1 MVRQAQKNPPK
12 RGKERFSDGIG
23 IICIKV
29 SFNNTLVTITDLE
42 GKVVYWL
49 SAGRCGWKGTRKR
62 TAHAGRVVT
71 ETAIQ
76 HCVEQHRLR
85 RAAVVIKGGG
95 AGRDNAVKYAVRARR
110 RFGVQINH
118 VRDITG
124 LPHNGCRPPNK
135 RRT

>member
-1 MVRQAQKNPPK
+1 MVRQIQKNPPK
-12 RGKERFSDGIG
+12 KVKERFSDGVG

-29 SFNNTLVTITDLE
+29 SFNNIIVTVTDLE

-62 TAHAGRVVT
+62 TAHAGKVVT

-76 HCVEQHRLR
+76 HCVEQYKLK
-85 RAAVVIKGGG
+85 RATVLIKGCG
-95 AGRDNAVKYAVRARR
+95 AGRDNAVKYAVKARKKFR
-110 RFGVQINH
+110 LNVTL